1 MRKRGNRMR
10 RLLTVLATAFIFTV
24 CSNPLTAAGSEAGLS
39 GESPSNAPEARVDGE
54 AALSAP
60 DDSVRSAVNFDNDLD
75 AYAPL
80 KDHYNFYFTYK
91 AVHPW

>member
-60 DDSVRSAVNFDNDLD
+60 DDCPMIPCAARS
-75 AYAPL
+75 
-80 KDHYNFYFTYK
+80 TSIMS
-91 AVHPW
+91 WIRMRR